1 MDKILI
7 TGGLGQVGSYIAENL
22 MENNEVVLLDN
33 MSSFTWKKVPSDIE
47 VIKKDVLD
55 VDIMDIVD
63 GCDVVIHLAAQISV
77 GKSMENPMFDAQNN
91 LIGTLNMLEAARYAD
106 VNRFI
111 YFSSAAVYGNT
122 EYLPVDE
129 LHPLNPLSPYG
140 ASKLSGEIYS
150 KMYHRQF
157 GLPVVCLR
165 PFNIY
170 SPRQDSSN
178 PYSGVI
184 SIFIEKVKNNE
195 YLPIFGSGSQTRDFV
210 SVHDVVDMVLLAME
224 QDSAIGGVFNVGTG
238 QKISVQKLAEM
249 ILNIHDNG
257 GGIEYLPSRMGDI
270 MDSYADISKAK
281 SIGYV
286 PKISIEM
293 GLRKFLE

>member
-91 LIGTLNMLEAARYAD
+91 LIGTLNMLESARYAD

-140 ASKLSGEIYS
+140 ASKLSGEIYC

-195 YLPIFGSGSQTRDFV
+195 YLPIFGNGSQTRDFV

-249 ILNIHDNG
+249 ILNIYDNG

-286 PKISIEM
+286 PKISIEK

>member
-1 MDKILI
+1 LDKILI

>member
-77 GKSMENPMFDAQNN
+77 GKSMENPIFDAQNN
-91 LIGTLNMLEAARYAD
+91 LIGTLNMLESARYAD

-140 ASKLSGEIYS
+140 ASKLSGEIYC

-195 YLPIFGSGSQTRDFV
+195 YLPIFGNGSQTRDFV

-249 ILNIHDNG
+249 ILNIYDNG

-286 PKISIEM
+286 PKISIEK

>member
-33 MSSFTWKKVPSDIE
+33 MSSFTWKKVPSDVE

>member
-286 PKISIEM
+286 PKISIEK

>member
-77 GKSMENPMFDAQNN
+77 GKSMENPIFDAQNN
-91 LIGTLNMLEAARYAD
+91 LIGTLNMLESARYAD

-140 ASKLSGEIYS
+140 ASKLSGEIYC

-249 ILNIHDNG
+249 ILNIYDNG

-286 PKISIEM
+286 PKISIEK